1 MVRMRHIGVGWAYL
15 FLCAFFG
22 ASSAFSQ
29 IEQKLV
35 AIDSLA
41 GAGYGQSVA
50 ISNQFVVVGSPN
62 HEPSDFI
69 NGPGAIYI
77 YRRDSG
83 LLEDSVLVA
92 KIGFDGD
99 KFGYAVATDGEHII
113 VGAYSA
119 PTTPD
124 GNSGPG
130 AAFIYRYSGTEWVW
144 EGWLKAPDQE
154 IGDAFGLSVDIH
166 GDIAIVGVPLKK
178 ENGVTRGAAYIYRH
192 NGANWILSQKL
203 PGTARRFGSSVALGE
218 QIAIV
223 SSPYS
228 VPNDSIRDGTVYV
241 YRYDGAS
248 WNLEQQLLAE
258 NRGRTDRFGYSV
270 SVDDNILV
278 IGAPSKRIE
287 IPEFEF
293 AGYNAGSVYVFRFDG
308 SRWNQKQMM
317 TASDPGTSNQFGRSV
332 SISGDEIVVGSFR
345 AHDNGFR
352 SGNAYLFEDT
362 GNEFIE
368 TFKFVSS
375 DGQDNDECGSSVAMS
390 GHMVLIGCPDHGV
403 GAAYAYNLN
412 LISTSREN
420 LDLPSQEDF
429 RVEGAYPNPF
439 SSTTKFRFML
449 ASSSDVLIEVYSLL
463 GKRVRILERG
473 FKTSGEHEITF
484 EATGLPSGI
493 YFYTVTAAGRSQT
506 RKMVLLK

>member
-1 MVRMRHIGVGWAYL
+1 MGWAYL
-15 FLCAFFG
+15 ILCSFFG
-22 ASSAFSQ
+22 ASSAFGQ

-35 AIDSLA
+35 AFDSLA
-41 GAGYGQSVA
+41 GAGYGRSVA
-50 ISNQFVVVGSPN
+50 MSDNFVIVGSPT
-62 HEPSDFI
+62 HAPAPSDFI

-99 KFGYAVATDGEHII
+99 KFGHAIATDGERII
-113 VGAYSA
+113 IGAYSA
-119 PTTPD
+119 PTSPD
-124 GNSGPG
+124 AHSGPG
-130 AAFIYRYSGTEWVW
+130 AAYIYRYSGTEWVW

-203 PGTARRFGSSVALGE
+203 PGTAGRFGSSVALGE

-228 VPNDSIRDGTVYV
+228 VPNDSVGGGTVYV
-241 YRYDGAS
+241 YRHNGAS

-258 NRGRTDRFGYSV
+258 NRERGDRFGDSI
-270 SVDDNILV
+270 SLNEDILV
-278 IGAPSKRIE
+278 IGAPLKNLEHPLYQS
-287 IPEFEF
+287 
-293 AGYNAGSVYVFRFDG
+293 AGSNAGSVYVFRFDG
-308 SRWNQKQMM
+308 SRWNEEQMLV
-317 TASDPGTSNQFGRSV
+317 ASDFGTSNQFGRSV

-362 GNEFIE
+362 GSKFIE

-375 DGQDNDECGSSVAMS
+375 DGQDNDACGSSVAMS
-390 GHMVLIGCPDHGV
+390 GHMVLIGCPGHGV
-403 GAAYAYNLN
+403 GAAYTYNLN
-412 LISTSREN
+412 LIPTSREN